1 MPATISVNF
10 ATQSEV
16 ENSPQPTNK
25 SVSAKVLADVLGG
38 GSLGGGYVRI
48 AGSTMTGPLTLNAAP
63 TQNLHAATKKYVDD
77 NAYTT
82 KFRYNIGTATS
93 TISPATPAEANGRT
107 LDFVSTLNLDVYRNG
122 VLLVGD
128 GVDYTANVA
137 TKTITFNTELGVGAV
152 VQVNVGGVGSILAN
166 PGVMQIQAGT
176 GISLNPAG
184 GTGTVTVT
192 NNGVTQ
198 ITAGTGISVNN
209 STGNV
214 TVSVVDPIPA
224 GTIAMFASPN
234 PPSGWLTCNG
244 ALLDRTAYAR
254 LFAYAQASGNYVTDA
269 IWNSSALYGAFSSGT
284 TASNF
289 RIPWF
294 LSQFLRMHSSS
305 TGTFGRYESD
315 AIRNIVGYLGT
326 VGNQP
331 ASVFGASFSGAL
343 FSYSR
348 GNCGGAGGGGV
359 ANNCGSIGFEANRS
373 VPVASENRPVNITVN
388 YCIKF

>member
-10 ATQSEV
+10 ATQQEV

-77 NAYTT
+77 NAYTI
-82 KFRYNIGTATS
+82 KYRYNIGTATS
-93 TISPATPAEANGRT
+93 TISPSTPAEANGRT

-137 TKTITFNTELGVGAV
+137 TKTITFNTQLGVGAV

-166 PGVMQIQAGT
+166 PGVMQIQAGN

-192 NNGVTQ
+192 NSGVTQ
-198 ITAGTGISVNN
+198 ITAGTGVAVS
-209 STGNV
+209 SATGNV
-214 TVSVVDPIPA
+214 TVSLA
-224 GTIAMFASPN
+224 GGNNVQFNSL
-234 PPSGWLTCNG
+234 GVG
-244 ALLDRTAYAR
+244 TAA
-254 LFAYAQASGNYVTDA
+254 
-269 IWNSSALYGAFSSGT
+269 SGT
-284 TASNF
+284 TGEIRATNDITAYFSDE
-289 RIPWF
+289 RLKTF
-294 LSQFLRMHSSS
+294 L
-305 TGTFGRYESD
+305 GKISD
-315 AIRNIVGYLGT
+315 SLDKVNALNGYYYKENEKAKSLGYKNEDIQVGVSAQEVEKVLPEIVTLAPIDTNTDEDGNKVSKSGENIKT
-326 VGNQP
+326 VKYDKLVP
-331 ASVFGASFSGAL
+331 L
-343 FSYSR
+343 L
-348 GNCGGAGGGGV
+348 
-359 ANNCGSIGFEANRS
+359 IEAVKELNDKVKNLEAKLNS
-373 VPVASENRPVNITVN
+373 
-388 YCIKF
+388 